1 VADECVRR
9 YLINIRAEFFPPT
22 EYNLPRAL
30 IATFMPGYSGTPLPK
45 KLGIKPGARVW
56 LGDAPAEVRAELS
69 AALAACESVRGGKA
83 PLDFAMLF
91 TTSKAKLEN
100 DFTPVSELLAPA
112 GMLWVSWPK
121 KSSGVATDLDENKV
135 RQIGLDAGLVDVKV
149 CAVTEVW
156 SGLKFVRRV
165 KDR

>member
-1 VADECVRR
+1 
-9 YLINIRAEFFPPT
+9 
-22 EYNLPRAL
+22 
-30 IATFMPGYSGTPLPK
+30 MPGYSGTPLPK

-83 PLDFAMLF
+83 PLNFAMLF
-91 TTSKAKLEN
+91 TKSKAELAKE
-100 DFTPVSELLAPA
+100 FVRISELLAPA

-121 KSSGVATDLDENKV
+121 KSSGVATDLDENEV
-135 RQIGLDAGLVDVKV
+135 REIGLAAGLVDVKV